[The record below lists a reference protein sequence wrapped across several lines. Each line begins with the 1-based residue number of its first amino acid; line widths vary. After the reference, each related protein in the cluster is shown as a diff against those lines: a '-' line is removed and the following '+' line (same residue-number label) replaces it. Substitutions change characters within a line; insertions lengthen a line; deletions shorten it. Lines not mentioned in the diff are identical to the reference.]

1 MRLEIDDLV
10 VKEGELSREIYV
22 VLDGSAEVYVKW
34 TLPDRTRVGTVSK
47 GAIFGEIEMLAHID
61 NPECELTH
69 QPGPEFGRLLI
80 ECFAGS
86 GPDPS
91 ADGQGGAGDELRL
104 HPLRP
109 AAADHVRAPVRPRP
123 HPILLQEASAFR
135 AREARLQ
142 RQAEALRHSAF
153 LGLGSRQHGAT
164 GACDGGTAEGAAL
177 RHDGMELAAAGGRAS
192 RRAGASQKP

>member
-69 QPGPEFGRLLI
+69 QPGPEFRTRL
-80 ECFAGS
+80 
-86 GPDPS
+86 
-91 ADGQGGAGDELRL
+91 ADQM
-104 HPLRP
+104 
-109 AAADHVRAPVRPRP
+109 
-123 HPILLQEASAFR
+123 LLCSQW
-135 AREARLQ
+135 
-142 RQAEALRHSAF
+142 
-153 LGLGSRQHGAT
+153 SRSV
-164 GACDGGTAEGAAL
+164 
-177 RHDGMELAAAGGRAS
+177 GGRS
-192 RRAGASQKP
+192 RWCR

>member
-69 QPGPEFGRLLI
+69 QPGPEFRTRL
-80 ECFAGS
+80 
-86 GPDPS
+86 
-91 ADGQGGAGDELRL
+91 ADQM
-104 HPLRP
+104 PLCW
-109 AAADHVRAPVRPRP
+109 
-123 HPILLQEASAFR
+123 QW
-135 AREARLQ
+135 
-142 RQAEALRHSAF
+142 
-153 LGLGSRQHGAT
+153 SRSV
-164 GACDGGTAEGAAL
+164 
-177 RHDGMELAAAGGRAS
+177 GGRS
-192 RRAGASQKP
+192 RWCR

>member
-69 QPGPEFGRLLI
+69 QPGPEFGRLLNRI
-80 ECFAGS
+80 ICW
-86 GPDPS
+86 
-91 ADGQGGAGDELRL
+91 QW
-104 HPLRP
+104 
-109 AAADHVRAPVRPRP
+109 
-123 HPILLQEASAFR
+123 
-135 AREARLQ
+135 
-142 RQAEALRHSAF
+142 
-153 LGLGSRQHGAT
+153 SRSV
-164 GACDGGTAEGAAL
+164 
-177 RHDGMELAAAGGRAS
+177 GGRS
-192 RRAGASQKP
+192 RWCR